1 MSLAGPQD
9 MGPSEEA
16 LLLENKLGQVGIYLD
31 RDIYPYIWNG
41 LRLGAGQVAVWG
53 RVCLVLGYSL
63 KLGQGLLHLH
73 FCFLFFG
80 LFESMVLSEQC
91 WKVAVIFMCKA

>member
-1 MSLAGPQD
+1 MSLTGPQD
-9 MGPSEEA
+9 VGPSEEA
-16 LLLENKLGQVGIYLD
+16 LLLENKWGQVGIYLE
-31 RDIYPYIWNG
+31 WTKAG
-41 LRLGAGQVAVWG
+41 GQVAVWG
-53 RVCLVLGYSL
+53 RVCLVLRYSL
-63 KLGQGLLHLH
+63 KLGQGLLHSH